1 MTICFSRRM
10 IMKRYAAML
19 IVIVGVGYLGSLAFA
34 NPAMLPKHPG
44 YPASSDTDPVTGQ
57 ALANDPGQLSLT
69 VEQSSLEA
77 ASSEDAHAAQRLRGV
92 QDERILERP
101 GAGIL
106 PKVQGPNIAIDP
118 PVNEATRMPN
128 SSEEK

>member
-1 MTICFSRRM
+1 M

-57 ALANDPGQLSLT
+57 TLANDPGQLSLT

-77 ASSEDAHAAQRLRGV
+77 ASSEDAHVAQRLRAL
-92 QDERILERP
+92 QDNRMMEEFETGTEIKPSMQEKP
-101 GAGIL
+101 
-106 PKVQGPNIAIDP
+106 
-118 PVNEATRMPN
+118 RMPG
-128 SSEEK
+128 SSEGK